1 MLTLEY
7 IHESLRLMQNA
18 FRRTERE
25 ARESIVNQG
34 FGIGDTED
42 ELNEKRIKHAQLAG
56 ALGAFDEMM
65 RPFEREDARV
75 WEEKQ
80 SQACERMMHL

>member
-7 IHESLRLMQNA
+7 IHESLRLMQSA

-34 FGIGDTED
+34 FGIG
-42 ELNEKRIKHAQLAG
+42 
-56 ALGAFDEMM
+56 
-65 RPFEREDARV
+65 
-75 WEEKQ
+75 
-80 SQACERMMHL
+80 